1 MSLDSFLQQTLRAG
15 RFREAVAEQRRLP
28 PVGAAFAPDDFTLQ
42 PATTRML
49 AATGIDRIYRHQAE
63 AIEAVRNNENVV
75 LSTGTASGKSLC
87 YTIPA
92 FESIITDPASRA
104 LLLFPTKALAQDQ
117 LRSMRSLADS
127 EQSFKL
133 RAGVYD
139 GDTPQSARG
148 PLRREANLILSN
160 PDMLHTGILPNHN
173 LRHWQFFFRNLKL
186 VVIDEIHG
194 YRGVFGSHVAN
205 VIRRLRRVCRLY
217 ANREPVFVCCSA
229 TIGNPAELAERLTG
243 LPQKAIA
250 DDGAPRS
257 ERIFVFWNPPADPND
272 GRKPGALEE
281 GGALLREA
289 VAHGVRTIAFV
300 PSRMSAERLARQAGS
315 IGVAA
320 PVSAYRSGY
329 LPEERRQ
336 LERDLASGELQAV
349 VSTTALE
356 LGIDVGS
363 LDLCLLCGYPGSVAA
378 TWQRAGRAGR
388 RDAPSLTVL
397 LADNSPTDQYIANHP
412 DFFFG
417 SPAERAVVNPENP
430 LVLKAH
436 LAAASAEVPL
446 SVQDTEFFPL
456 LDELLPEMLDT
467 GQLGQVDTGL
477 LWRGDDH
484 PAGAVSLR
492 SASQAMVII
501 QDKESGEEVGTVEKS
516 SAGLLVH
523 PGAVYL
529 HLGELFLVSD
539 LDLEKGTAT
548 VTRQDPGYMT
558 RPITEVRLDLGLE
571 IETRSLPKSG
581 TRSGVSKVIVT
592 SRVTGF
598 RKFGRR
604 AAAGLAIEPLDLP
617 ESSLETEGVWL
628 AINDPMAAE
637 GLAYLLERT
646 LPLFAMCDAR
656 DVNSGVVTLSL
667 PGTLSPDGIS
677 LPSVTT
683 SVVIYDLHP
692 GGIGFARQGFNRLED
707 WLTAS
712 LDVVERCDCRN
723 GCPACVGSE
732 EGKRDAVQDALVRL
746 AAAVSG

>member
-15 RFREAVAEQRRLP
+15 QFRSAVAEQRALP
-28 PVGAAFAPDDFTLQ
+28 PVPAAYAPEDFSLQ
-42 PATTRML
+42 PATRRML
-49 AATGIDRIYRHQAE
+49 AAAGIERLYRHQAE
-63 AIEAVRNNENVV
+63 AIEAVRSGEHVV

-87 YTIPA
+87 YAVPA
-92 FESIITDPASRA
+92 LESVIADPASRT

-117 LRSMRSLADS
+117 LRSLRTLADG
-127 EQSFKL
+127 EPSFTL

-148 PLRREANLILSN
+148 PLRREANLVLSN
-160 PDMLHTGILPNHN
+160 PDMLHTGILPNHG
-173 LRHWQFFFRNLKL
+173 LRHWQFFFRHLEL

-205 VIRRLRRVCRLY
+205 VIRRLRRICRLY
-217 ANREPVFVCCSA
+217 AGREPVFVCCSA

-243 LPQKAIA
+243 LPQQAVA
-250 DDGAPRS
+250 ADGAPRS
-257 ERIFVFWNPPADPND
+257 ERTFIFWNPPADPTD

-336 LERDLASGELQAV
+336 LERDLSSGALQAV

-356 LGIDVGS
+356 LGIDVGG

-388 RDAPSLTVL
+388 RDVPSLTVL

-412 DFFFG
+412 EFFFG
-417 SPAERAVVNPENP
+417 SPAERAVINPENP
-430 LVLKAH
+430 LVIKAH
-436 LAAASAEVPL
+436 LAAAAAEVPL
-446 SVQDTEFFPL
+446 SVQDATYFPL
-456 LDELLPEMLDT
+456 LDELLPEMLDA

-477 LWRGDDH
+477 FWQGDEH

-501 QDKESGEEVGTVEKS
+501 QDAETGEEVGTVEKS

-529 HLGELFLVSD
+529 HLGELFLVTD
-539 LDLEKGTAT
+539 LDLEQGIAT
-548 VTRQDPGYMT
+548 VTRHDPGYTT

-581 TRSGVSKVIVT
+581 TRSGVSNVIVT
-592 SRVTGF
+592 SRVSGY
-598 RKFGRR
+598 RKYGPRVE
-604 AAAGLAIEPLDLP
+604 AALAIEGLDLP
-617 ESSLETEGVWL
+617 ETSLETEGVWL
-628 AINDPMAAE
+628 AINDPLAAE

-646 LPLFAMCDAR
+646 LTLFALCDAR
-656 DVNSGVVTLSL
+656 DVCSGVVTLSL

-683 SVVIYDLHP
+683 SVVVYDLHP
-692 GGIGFARQGFNRLED
+692 GGIGFARQGFRSLED
-707 WLTAS
+707 WLAAA
-712 LDVVERCDCRN
+712 LDVVERCACSN

-732 EGKRDAVQDALVRL
+732 AGKRDCVRTL
-746 AAAVSG
+746 LSGY